1 MKETFTFVDLFS
13 GIGGFK
19 MALTNN
25 GGSCLG
31 FSEVN
36 KDAINAYCENYKVEP
51 ESNFG
56 DITKIKELP
65 QHDILT
71 AGVPCQS
78 WSIAGK
84 NLGFY
89 DDRGQLWND
98 TIYLLNQAKPKAFIF
113 ENVKGLVDPRN
124 KQALAY
130 ILGRIKQAGYYA
142 KHFVINSHDYGV
154 AQNRIRI
161 YIIGFKDKEYLKR
174 FSLPKPFDKKE
185 TLTDVLGLKIE
196 KRAENIPHQKDLFGN
211 VVQSKQMSLSS
222 KNGFNDYFLFND
234 LRNGHTTIH
243 SWDIE
248 DTTERQKE
256 ICLLLLKNRRKSQ
269 FGLLDGNPLSLKQ
282 FQSLDFTISQ
292 KEIDELIELR
302 ILKKVDYKFEI
313 LDFKDSEL
321 TDEELELLN
330 LTSDNFLEIDR
341 LKTERSL
348 KIKRISI
355 TKTIESLIEKEIVKC
370 TEERYEFKNTKI
382 SSGLKGV
389 NRVFMPSSDIF
400 PTLVASDTNDYI
412 SLKNI
417 IPTTH
422 QEYKEK
428 FLKEVYF
435 TDQYRKITKEEA
447 CLIQGFPKDF
457 LLPESRARWMKLIGN
472 SVSVPVI
479 DILIKSIISTGVF
492 DGQINGKK
500 KEHEGT
506 KLKPNSRG
514 AVRRSAFA
522 HLRRID

>member
-1 MKETFTFVDLFS
+1 MMKAFTFIDLFA

-19 MALTNN
+19 MALTENN
-25 GGSCLG
+25 GSCLG

-36 KDAINAYCENYKVEP
+36 KDAINVYCENYKVEP

-65 QHDILT
+65 YHDILT
-71 AGVPCQS
+71 GGVPCQS

-84 NLGFY
+84 NLGFD

-98 TIYLLNQAKPKAFIF
+98 TIYLLNQSKPKAFIF

-124 KQALAY
+124 KEALSY
-130 ILGRIKQAGYYA
+130 IFERIKQAGYYA
-142 KHFVINSHDYGV
+142 KHFVINSHNYGV

-161 YIIGFKDKEYLKR
+161 YIIGFKDKKYLEA

-185 TLTDVLGLKIE
+185 TLSDVLGLDIKVRTESNPI
-196 KRAENIPHQKDLFGN
+196 QKNLFGN
-211 VVQSKQMSLSS
+211 VVQSRQMSLSS

-243 SWDIE
+243 SWDVE
-248 DTTERQKE
+248 DTSDRQKE

-269 FGLLDGNPLSLKQ
+269 FGPLDGNPLSLKQ
-282 FQSLDFTISQ
+282 FQSLDSAISQ
-292 KEIDELIELR
+292 EEIDNLIELG
-302 ILKKVDYKFEI
+302 ILKKVDYQYEI
-313 LDFKDSEL
+313 LDFNDSDL
-321 TDEELELLN
+321 TDEELELLK
-330 LTSDNFLEIDR
+330 LTSNNLLVIGK

-348 KIKRISI
+348 KVKRISI
-355 TKTIESLIEKEIVKC
+355 TSTIESLIEKNIVKC

-382 SSGLKGV
+382 SSGLNGV
-389 NRVFMPSSDIF
+389 NRIFMPSSDIF

-417 IPTTH
+417 VPTTH
-422 QEYKEK
+422 QEYKED

-435 TDQYRKITKEEA
+435 ANQYRKITKEEA

-457 LLPESRARWMKLIGN
+457 ILPESRARWMKLIGN

-479 DILIKSIISTGVF
+479 DMLIKSIISTGVF
-492 DGQINGKK
+492 DHQKNGLE
-500 KEHEGT
+500 KEHVGT
-506 KLKPNSRG
+506 TKAKTSI
-514 AVRRSAFA
+514 AAMRRY
-522 HLRRID
+522 